1 MKNAYLKLR
10 RLAAILL
17 GVVFLVSGLLKIEDP
32 VGTMLIVTEYL
43 KFFHMAFLVPAAKVL
58 GILLGSAEAL
68 LGVALITG
76 VLRVV
81 CAWAAGALVLFFTF
95 ITLLLYLMNPE
106 MDCGCFGEAVHLTHA
121 QSFWKNVVLLALAL
135 LAFLPPRHLG
145 KPRGHRRVAAVLG
158 ALSVVFAIIYSNT
171 HLPIADYTAFDLGA
185 ELMASLDDDIEAD
198 NHYMPAFIY
207 EKDGQQGTFSL
218 NQLPDSSWTFV
229 RADTLFRPS
238 VGMRKDHP
246 ILSFRSA
253 EGDYLDAEAAQGR
266 VVVFSVYH
274 PEKARWN
281 SLLKQYR
288 AAEEAG
294 AKPLV
299 LVSATP
305 ETMDRLGVPIEPAVY
320 YADYKTLI
328 TLNRSN
334 GGASY
339 FADGELVAKWHARA
353 FPKDLQAALQ
363 VDPVDLSTRNIL
375 KRRIQAQ
382 GFCLYLAAIL
392 ILL

>member
-17 GVVFLVSGLLKIEDP
+17 GIVFLVSGLLKIEDP

-43 KFFHMAFLVPAAKVL
+43 KFFHLGFLLPAAKVL
-58 GILLGSAEAL
+58 GILLGSLEAL
-68 LGVALITG
+68 VGVALITG
-76 VLRVV
+76 VLRVL
-81 CAWAAGALVLFFTF
+81 CAWMAGAMVLFFTV
-95 ITLLLYLMNPE
+95 ITLILWLTGAQ
-106 MDCGCFGEAVHLTHA
+106 MDCGCFGEAIPLTPA
-121 QSFWKNVVLLALAL
+121 QSFWKNLVLLALAL
-135 LAFLPPRHLG
+135 LAFTPPRHLG
-145 KPRGHRRVAAVLG
+145 TPRKHRVVAAVLA
-158 ALSVVFAIIYSNT
+158 ALSVVFAVIYSNT

-198 NHYMPAFIY
+198 NHYMPAFVY

-229 RADTLFRPS
+229 RADTLFRSS

-253 EGDYLDAEAAQGR
+253 EGDYLDELAARGR
-266 VVVFSVYH
+266 VVVFSVYG
-274 PEKARWN
+274 PEKARWTR
-281 SLLKQYR
+281 LHEQYQ
-288 AAEEAG
+288 AAVAAG
-294 AKPLV
+294 ATPLL

-305 ETMDRLGVPIEPAVY
+305 ETVAALNLPPDMPVY

-339 FADGELVAKWHARA
+339 FAEGELIAKWHANG
-353 FPKDLQAALQ
+353 FPENLQAALQ
-363 VDPVDLSTRNIL
+363 ADPVDLSTHNIL
-375 KRRIQAQ
+375 RRRIQAQ
-382 GFCLYLAAIL
+382 GFCLYLAA
-392 ILL
+392 LLVLV